1 MSSFVEGRPGGGV
14 PVTYQIDSAA
24 RFIHTRCIGA
34 VVLEE
39 VREHFATLSRDPEC
53 PARLDVLLDLREM
66 TTIPGTSE
74 LRTVTTDIARIRPQ
88 VRFGSCAIIAS
99 RDVLFGMARMFEVF
113 AEEYFAATRVFRGEV
128 DGLAWLE
135 SRRREPSGE
144 GAADRHR
151 PGG

>member
-1 MSSFVEGRPGGGV
+1 VEGKPGVGV

-39 VREHFATLSRDPEC
+39 VREHFATLSGDPEC
-53 PARLDVLLDLREM
+53 PDRLDVLLDLSEM
-66 TTIPGTSE
+66 TTIPDASE

-88 VRFGSCAIIAS
+88 VQFGSCAIIAS
-99 RDVLFGMARMFEVF
+99 RDALFGMARMFEVF
-113 AEEYFAATRVFRGEV
+113 AEAYFVATRVFRAEV

-135 SRRREPSGE
+135 SRRRGPSAE
-144 GAADRHR
+144 RAADRHR
-151 PGG
+151 PG